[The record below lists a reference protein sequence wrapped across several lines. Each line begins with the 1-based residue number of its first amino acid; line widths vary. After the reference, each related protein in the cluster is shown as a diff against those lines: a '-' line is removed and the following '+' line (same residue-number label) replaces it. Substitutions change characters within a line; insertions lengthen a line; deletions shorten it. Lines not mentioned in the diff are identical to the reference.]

1 VTGQSFVVREYIRW
15 GDVDPMGIIRYDA
28 YTRFY
33 ELGESELWRAIGV
46 PHSAMLKRFG
56 ITLPRRVMHMDFVSA
71 PVLDERLEVR
81 TYVSQVGTTSLTL
94 NFDIY
99 GEGAVLRSTGYLVLV
114 CVDVNVRQITKRPWP
129 EEFIRLIEP
138 YRMSVETARN
148 GVDSPD
154 GARASGM

>member
-1 VTGQSFVVREYIRW
+1 MTGQPFVVREYIRW

-33 ELGESELWRAIGV
+33 ELAESELWRAMGV
-46 PHSAMLKRFG
+46 PHSAFLTRFG

-99 GEGAVLRSTGYLVLV
+99 GEGGVLRSTGYLVLV
-114 CVDVNVRQITKRPWP
+114 CVAANVRQITKRPWP
-129 EEFIRLIEP
+129 EEFIRLLEP
-138 YRMSVETARN
+138 YRMSAEAAKKLT
-148 GVDSPD
+148 DSPD
-154 GARASGM
+154 SARAPG

>member
-1 VTGQSFVVREYIRW
+1 MTGEPFVVREYIRW

-33 ELGESELWRAIGV
+33 ELGESELWRALGV
-46 PHSAMLKRFG
+46 PHSAFLSRFG

-94 NFDIY
+94 NFY
-99 GEGAVLRSTGYLVLV
+99 GNGGVLRSTGYLVLV
-114 CVDVNVRQITKRPWP
+114 CVAAGVPKITKTPWP
-129 EEFIRLIEP
+129 EEFIRLVEP
-138 YRMSVETARN
+138 YRMSVEAAR
-148 GVDSPD
+148 GLAPD
-154 GARASGM
+154 AARAREA

>member
-1 VTGQSFVVREYIRW
+1 MTGEPFVVREYIRW
-15 GDVDPMGIIRYDA
+15 SDVDPMGIIRYDA

-33 ELGESELWRAIGV
+33 ELAESELWRAIGV
-46 PHSAMLKRFG
+46 PHSAFMSRFG

-99 GEGAVLRSTGYLVLV
+99 GDGGVLRSTGYLVLV
-114 CVDVNVRQITKRPWP
+114 CVAAHVPKITKTPWP
-129 EEFIRLIEP
+129 EEFIRLLEP
-138 YRMSVETARN
+138 YRLSV
-148 GVDSPD
+148 D
-154 GARASGM
+154 RASGVADLPGAARAPET